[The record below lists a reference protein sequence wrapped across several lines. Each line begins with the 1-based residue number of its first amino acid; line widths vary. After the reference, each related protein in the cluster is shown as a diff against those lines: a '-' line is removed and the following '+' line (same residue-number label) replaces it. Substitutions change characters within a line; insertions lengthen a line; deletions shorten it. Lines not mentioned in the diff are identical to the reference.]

1 MPNRAKLPDRGSF
14 CLYRRAALLR
24 GTSILDVIVDAQ
36 TLWDSAYHQLEL
48 QLDRA
53 SFETWLR
60 GACLLGVEGDEFI
73 IGVRN
78 EYARD
83 MLRHRLYRNVR
94 RVLSDVC
101 GKAVELR
108 FELHKPAETTR
119 HADDLSDM
127 PLFRMMAQAPQSQDI
142 SKPAPPLY
150 QQITRPERSPL
161 HDQDLNLRFTFERY
175 ISGNENQMLLAAAQA
190 VADHPDGAYNPFFIH
205 GGVGLGKTHLLQA
218 ITHRCRARGL
228 RAVYIPS
235 EIFINDLIDAIR
247 QKTTAMFR
255 EKYRSAD
262 VLLVDDIQFI
272 AGKES
277 SQEEFFHTFN
287 ALYTFNKQIVLASDR
302 PPRDLQTLE
311 ARLRSRFEGGL
322 VIDIQP
328 PSLETRTA
336 ILRNWAQERDLAL
349 NERDCEMI
357 AAKARTNVREL
368 EGIFNQMMVT
378 MRMTGAHLTPT
389 LADDALETYQR
400 PRHHVTLRQVLESV
414 AFAHGLEVADIV
426 GPKRNGHIN
435 QARQIAMF
443 LAREFTTLSLP
454 QLGEA
459 FGGRKHSTVLHS
471 CSKMCE
477 DMEANDVL
485 RHTVNHLREQL
496 LKNK

>member
-1 MPNRAKLPDRGSF
+1 M
-14 CLYRRAALLR
+14 
-24 GTSILDVIVDAQ
+24 VVDAQ

-78 EYARD
+78 EYARE

-108 FELHKPAETTR
+108 FELHKAGEKVHNP
-119 HADDLSDM
+119 DDLSDM
-127 PLFRMMAQAPQSQDI
+127 PLFRMMAQTQEPEPET
-142 SKPAPPLY
+142 SKPSAPLY
-150 QQITRPERSPL
+150 QQISRPERSAL
-161 HDQDLNLRFTFERY
+161 HDQDLNPRHTFERY
-175 ISGNENQMLLAAAQA
+175 ICGSENQMVWSAAQA
-190 VADHPDGAYNPFFIH
+190 VAEHPDGAYNPFFIH
-205 GGVGLGKTHLLQA
+205 GGVGLGKTHLLQSIA
-218 ITHRCRARGL
+218 HRCRARGL
-228 RAVYIPS
+228 RAIYIPS

-255 EKYRSAD
+255 EKYRGAD

-336 ILRNWAQERDLAL
+336 ILQSWAQERGLPM
-349 NERDCEMI
+349 NSRDCEMI
-357 AAKARTNVREL
+357 ARKAQTNVREL
-368 EGIFNQMMVT
+368 EGIFNQMVAT
-378 MRMTGAHLTPT
+378 MRLTGSHLTQT

-400 PRHHVTLRQVLESV
+400 PRHHVTLRQVLEQV
-414 AFAHGLEVADIV
+414 AFAHGLTVDELV
-426 GPKRNGHIN
+426 GPKRNARIN
-435 QARQIAMF
+435 QARQIAMY

-454 QLGEA
+454 QLGDA

-471 CSKMCE
+471 CAKTVE
-477 DMEANDVL
+477 DMGSNDVL
-485 RHTVNHLREQL
+485 RHTVEHLRAQL
-496 LKNK
+496 LKGKQ